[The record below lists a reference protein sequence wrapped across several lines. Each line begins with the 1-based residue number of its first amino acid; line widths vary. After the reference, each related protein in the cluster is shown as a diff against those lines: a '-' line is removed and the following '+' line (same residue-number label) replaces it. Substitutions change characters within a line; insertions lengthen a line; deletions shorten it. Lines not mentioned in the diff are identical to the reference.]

1 MAGGTQ
7 ALLQKSM
14 AGLEKLG
21 SYACT
26 DAQTFVQPNNPSYQ
40 KIIGKLNAFGQDPQR
55 LAANQHVNNSANMAA
70 IQITRNKQP
79 LSLRTMENIAKAGC
93 CSALAYS
100 AAAELLRHNSD
111 QRIEVLAHRGAQ
123 GHAQT
128 HCFVVIGRAEGS
140 ELTKPESWGP
150 HAKVVDPWA
159 ATIGA
164 PLVGTPARPLSP
176 TCGRPQSRSL
186 ITPIGR
192 INDVPCHAI
201 NPRSPAIP
209 AAGVPARRGAG
220 SAGWPLQPP
229 YSRAGSTGDPAYSA
243 GGYPDP
249 LPRRHGR
256 LACAATRRDSEQST
270 LLWCREWLDKLDVE
284 LLIDLVSR
292 MLHQAETLTQ
302 GTALAATELIEPA
315 IEPAMSR
322 PNCTIPTTI
331 RA

>member
-1 MAGGTQ
+1 MALPAIGGHIHLNRPASPQQTEASPLLAKGNKLFEQSVKRGIGHFQSCDLKQVISALHQLQSAPDSGKAQRVQDAIQHWEQHHPKEVAARGARLTELKQALAEQGAITRAAPRHEPKVMAGGTQ

-55 LAANQHVNNSANMAA
+55 LAANQRANNSANMAA

-79 LSLRTMENIAKAGC
+79 LSLRTMENIAKAVDDAKAGC
-93 CSALAYS
+93 CSTLAYS

-164 PLVGTPARPLSP
+164 RLVGTPA
-176 TCGRPQSRSL
+176 
-186 ITPIGR
+186 
-192 INDVPCHAI
+192 
-201 NPRSPAIP
+201 
-209 AAGVPARRGAG
+209 
-220 SAGWPLQPP
+220 QPP
-229 YSRAGSTGDPAYSA
+229 IAN
-243 GGYPDP
+243 
-249 LPRRHGR
+249 
-256 LACAATRRDSEQST
+256 
-270 LLWCREWLDKLDVE
+270 LWPPTESVFDNTHRED
-284 LLIDLVSR
+284 
-292 MLHQAETLTQ
+292 
-302 GTALAATELIEPA
+302 
-315 IEPAMSR
+315 
-322 PNCTIPTTI
+322 
-331 RA
+331 